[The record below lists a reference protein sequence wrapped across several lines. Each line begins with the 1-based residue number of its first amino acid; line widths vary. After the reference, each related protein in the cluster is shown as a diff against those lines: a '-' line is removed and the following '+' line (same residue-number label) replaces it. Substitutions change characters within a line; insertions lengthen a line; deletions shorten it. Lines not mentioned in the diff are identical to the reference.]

1 MYLNLYDTYPIEPVK
16 GEGVYLFDKYGRRY
30 LDLLSGLGVNLLGY
44 NHPTIIKEL
53 KDTPA
58 FLHLSNL
65 YLHPL
70 KEEVAS
76 LLCSLTGMDYA
87 FFTNSGTEA
96 IEASLKFAWKKN
108 PGKIVAFENSF
119 HGRTLGSLSL
129 SGFLIHQRFP
139 RIDAEIRFLPW
150 GDAERLRKE
159 EPSILILE
167 PIQGSGGPKLASPE
181 FYNEI
186 MELKTHGT
194 IIICDEIQSGLG
206 RCGSFLASMRL
217 GIEPDIVALGKG
229 LGGGLPLGCVLLKNK
244 IRDALSKGDHG
255 TTMGGNFLALK
266 LARVVIDEV
275 LKLIEHV
282 REIEKHIEG
291 NEGLGL
297 FIGITTERK
306 DEIVK
311 KMLEDGVII
320 GKSIRGIRLLPPL
333 IIKKDEL
340 LPVWERIRSLL

>member
-1 MYLNLYDTYPIEPVK
+1 MEPVR
-16 GEGVYLFDKYGRRY
+16 GEGVYLVDKNGKRY

-44 NHPTIIKEL
+44 NHPAIVKEL
-53 KDTPA
+53 KDIPP

-76 LLCSLTGMDYA
+76 ILCSLTGMDFA

-96 IEASLKFAWKKN
+96 VEAALKFAWKKN

-119 HGRTLGSLSL
+119 HGRTLGSLST
-129 SGFLIHQRFP
+129 SGMLKEQPFP
-139 RIDAEIRFLPW
+139 RINTEIKFLPW
-150 GDAERLRKE
+150 GDAESVLKE
-159 EPSILILE
+159 NPSILILE
-167 PIQGSGGPKLASPE
+167 PLQGSGGPRVASRE
-181 FYNEI
+181 FYKAI
-186 MELKTHGT
+186 MELKKHGT

-206 RCGSFLASMRL
+206 RCGSFLASQRL
-217 GIEPDIVALGKG
+217 GLKPDIVALGKG
-229 LGGGLPLGCVLLKNK
+229 LGGGLPLGCVLLRKE
-244 IRDALSKGDHG
+244 IASTLSTGDHG

-266 LARVVIDEV
+266 LARVVIKEV
-275 LKLIEHV
+275 LKLMGHAKEL
-282 REIEKHIEG
+282 EKELHG

-306 DEIVK
+306 DEVMR
-311 KMLEDGVII
+311 KMLEEGVII
-320 GKSIRGIRLLPPL
+320 GKSARGIRLLPPL
-333 IIKKDEL
+333 IIKKEEL